1 MSTVEYVKKI
11 TMKALGVVR
20 KDLKPG
26 EKVEVARVAGSA
38 RGTKT
43 AVTQYGES
51 IGLVGNFTAMMP
63 DGKKVKAPVMFC
75 AGGFEAPI
83 IEALAAG
90 VEEVE
95 FVVAIYA
102 TGIEAKAGG
111 SNYQWSFAP
120 LADAPQESAG
130 DRLLRLAQDVPVLKL
145 AAPEQSSIDV

>member
-11 TMKALGVVR
+11 TMKALGAVR

-38 RGTKT
+38 RTTKT
-43 AVTQYGES
+43 AITQYGAS
-51 IGLVGNFTAMMP
+51 VGLVGNFTAMLP

-75 AGGFEAPI
+75 AGGFDAPI
-83 IEALAAG
+83 IEALDAG
-90 VEEVE
+90 TDEVE

-120 LADAPQESAG
+120 LTEPTQESAG
-130 DRLLRLAQDVPVLKL
+130 DRLLRESQDLPFLKL
-145 AAPEQSSIDV
+145 AAPVQGEIEE